1 MSNHQV
7 ICVDPKYVRLF
18 LPYVRTFLC
27 DANAKCGLLYDE
39 EALLADLDTA
49 RMLLW
54 VCVCQPYIGFEA
66 AMTTRL
72 MRDGNGLVCQILALG
87 GRNMR
92 SWRHLWPRIE
102 AYAKA
107 EDCYKVRVEGRLGWK
122 RILADYVQTG
132 VILEK
137 RMAL

>member
-1 MSNHQV
+1 MSEYQV
-7 ICVDPKYVRLF
+7 MCIDPEKVRDV
-18 LPYVRTFLC
+18 LPYVRPFLI
-27 DANAKCGLLYDE
+27 DSNARCGITYDE
-39 EALLADLDTA
+39 AALLADTDTH

-54 VCVCQPYIGFEA
+54 VCVDQYYGIHA

-72 MRDGNGLVCQILALG
+72 MRSDNGLVCQILALG
-87 GRNMR
+87 GRDMC

-102 AYAKA
+102 AYAK
-107 EDCYKVRVEGRLGWK
+107 EENCYKVRVEGRLGWK